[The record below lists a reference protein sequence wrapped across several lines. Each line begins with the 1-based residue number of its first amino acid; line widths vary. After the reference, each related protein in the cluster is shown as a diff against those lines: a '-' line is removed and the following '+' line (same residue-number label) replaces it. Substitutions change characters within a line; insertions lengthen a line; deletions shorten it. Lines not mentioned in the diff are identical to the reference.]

1 MEGIIKEIQ
10 EMEFQTIEELYERKE
25 EIREKYSKLDYNIG
39 RIYKWYYFYQLCIL
53 DYKLKSLMWDY
64 ICGIDD
70 CELPLR
76 LAYSDWKRKKE
87 EYHLKYLLE
96 EAKKKEN

>member
-1 MEGIIKEIQ
+1 MEEIVQ
-10 EMEFQTIEELYERKE
+10 SLNDMSFETFEDLYERRK
-25 EIREKYSKLDYNIG
+25 EIREKFKKKDENVKKL
-39 RIYKWYYFYQLCIL
+39 YKWYFFYQLCIL

-64 ICGIDD
+64 IYGIED
-70 CELPLR
+70 CELPLG

-96 EAKKKEN
+96 EQKKKEF